1 MIVLLAVKPEPLRD
15 GLDALLYATPGVQ
28 LVAHA
33 NDTNAS
39 LLFCQQHP
47 VDVIILEVRP
57 SDRGLLANV
66 PNMKSL
72 CPQGQVVA
80 LINDE
85 KDRRPAEDAGV
96 DVVLTS
102 GVRAVKLKEMIS
114 EIVTSGVNE

>member
-39 LLFCQQHP
+39 LRFCQQHP

-80 LINDE
+80 LISDE
-85 KDRRPAEDAGV
+85 KDRKPAEDAGV